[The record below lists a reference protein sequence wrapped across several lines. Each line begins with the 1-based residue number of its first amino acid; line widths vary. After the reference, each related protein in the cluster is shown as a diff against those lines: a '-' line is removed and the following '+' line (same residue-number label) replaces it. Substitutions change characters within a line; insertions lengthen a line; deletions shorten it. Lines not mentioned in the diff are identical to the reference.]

1 MSVMEEKETKILC
14 EVKWEERM
22 IKRMIAVYFSDKK
35 ERQLGSQKLDQL
47 PITPEYTDV
56 LV

>member
-1 MSVMEEKETKILC
+1 MEEKETKILW
-14 EVKWEERM
+14 EVKWKERM
-22 IKRMIAVYFSDKK
+22 IKKMIVVYISDKK
-35 ERQLGSQKLDQL
+35 ERRLGSQKLDKL

>member
-1 MSVMEEKETKILC
+1 MSVMEEKETKILW
-14 EVKWEERM
+14 EVKWKERM
-22 IKRMIAVYFSDKK
+22 IKRMIVVYISDKK

-47 PITPEYTDV
+47 PISPEYTDV